1 MRLKNFVI
9 IVNGFLKKHSKNCM
23 GFVKHLL
30 PFLPKT
36 LIMMTKSDVII
47 ERVALPIVVQTI
59 GIGNRPITMTTV
71 RTKSMQKKSL

>member
-1 MRLKNFVI
+1 MKLKNFMI
-9 IVNGFLKKHSKNCM
+9 IVNSFLKKLSKNCM

-36 LIMMTKSDVII
+36 LIMMMKSDVII
-47 ERVALPIVVQTI
+47 ERVALPIVNQTN
-59 GIGNRPITMTTV
+59 GIGNKPITMTTV